1 MYIVSPITSINHV
14 LSSCREMMMGDV
26 LIDPGC
32 LIDETEVTIVGNLDR
47 AGGIRVARFHV

>member
-26 LIDPGC
+26 LIDRLPNRP
-32 LIDETEVTIVGNLDR
+32 TEVTITWGTLGR
-47 AGGIRVARFHV
+47 GIRVARFHV